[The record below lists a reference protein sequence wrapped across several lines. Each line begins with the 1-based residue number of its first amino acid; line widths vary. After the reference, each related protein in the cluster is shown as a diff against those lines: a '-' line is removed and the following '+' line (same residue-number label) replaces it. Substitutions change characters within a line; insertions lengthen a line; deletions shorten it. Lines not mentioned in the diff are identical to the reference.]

1 MLKQENLAEN
11 VVFAQG
17 SPMLGE
23 DVVLEGFTEGTQE
36 SSCTPQEEAQMLE
49 EAVQAAAGAKK
60 VILCIGEDRL
70 QSGEATSNA
79 NIQIPEIQQKLLDRV
94 AEVNDNIVVVLF
106 SGRPLDIR
114 DIKAKAKAILEARH
128 RGSRSDRRCSVW
140 CIQSDRKTANELSV
154 LCGTG
159 SGSL

>member
-1 MLKQENLAEN
+1 MILCEEHRRLAREAARKSFVLLKNEEQILPLKKTEKTAYIGPYVNTRNLMGSWSIIGEAKDVKTIREVLKQENLAEN

-49 EAVQAAAGAKK
+49 EAVKAAAGAKK

-70 QSGEATSNA
+70 
-79 NIQIPEIQQKLLDRV
+79 PVR
-94 AEVNDNIVVVLF
+94 
-106 SGRPLDIR
+106 
-114 DIKAKAKAILEARH
+114 
-128 RGSRSDRRCSVW
+128 RGN
-140 CIQSDRKTANELSV
+140 Q
-154 LCGTG
+154 
-159 SGSL
+159 